1 MPLNNFIPTVWSARL
16 LARLETAHVYAQ
28 SGVVNR
34 DYEGEIS
41 GAGDTVRINSI
52 GPVAIAPYVKDVAM
66 GGPQV
71 LNDASQVLVIDQAQA
86 FHFAIDDID
95 KAQQKPKVM
104 DAAMREAA
112 YGLRDV
118 CDRWLAALMWPA
130 VPAANTQGAVGA
142 PIAIGY
148 AAAPE
153 LDPYLALLGMGR
165 DLNEADVP
173 TEGRWA
179 IIPPWFHSYLMMDNR
194 IVANGTEAGDQRMLN
209 GQIGY
214 CAGFR
219 LILSNNVPNLA
230 GVPPTEWKI
239 VAGVDMAVSFAEQI
253 NQVEA
258 YRPELRFADALKGL
272 HLYGARVVRPQALA
286 LLIANIGTAA

>member
-1 MPLNNFIPTVWSARL
+1 
-16 LARLETAHVYAQ
+16 
-28 SGVVNR
+28 
-34 DYEGEIS
+34 
-41 GAGDTVRINSI
+41 
-52 GPVAIAPYVKDVAM
+52 VKDVAM
-66 GGPQV
+66 GAPQV
-71 LNDASQVLVIDQAQA
+71 LNDASQVLTITQAEA

-112 YGLRDV
+112 FGLRDV
-118 CDRWLAALMWPA
+118 CDRWLAGLMWPA
-130 VPAANTQGAVGA
+130 IPAANTQGAVGA

-165 DLNEADVP
+165 DLDEANVP

-179 IIPPWFHSYLMMDNR
+179 IIPPWFHSYLLMDNR
-194 IVANGTEAGDQRMLN
+194 IVANGTPAGDARMLN
-209 GQIGY
+209 GQVGY

-219 LILSNNVPNLA
+219 LIMSNNVPNLPGA
-230 GVPPTEWKI
+230 PATEWKI
-239 VAGVDMAVSFAEQI
+239 VAGTDLATSFAEQI
-253 NQVEA
+253 SEVEG
-258 YRPELRFADALKGL
+258 YRPELRFADAMKGL